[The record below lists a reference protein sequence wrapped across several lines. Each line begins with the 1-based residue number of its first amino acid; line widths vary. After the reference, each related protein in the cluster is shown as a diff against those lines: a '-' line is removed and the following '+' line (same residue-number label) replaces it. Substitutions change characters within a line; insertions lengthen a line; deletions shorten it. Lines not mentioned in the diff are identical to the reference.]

1 MKSHRLK
8 LFGFSSLN
16 GFMKKNAEKA
26 RIIAEMRAAEIARR
40 VRAETE
46 LRQKRERQ
54 RLELEMVFCGT
65 FKKPVLTGWRKILI
79 SVSVYR

>member
-1 MKSHRLK
+1 
-8 LFGFSSLN
+8 
-16 GFMKKNAEKA
+16 MKKNAEKA